1 MARDITQLH
10 PLLQYKIRKLQEK
23 CKKEDLK
30 LGIGEC
36 FRSVEEQDALYEQG
50 RTKPGIVV
58 TKARGTSYSS
68 QHQWGIA
75 FDIFQNIK
83 GKEYETSFINKV
95 AKIAKKLG
103 LGWGGDWKGFT
114 DTPHFYLK
122 KWGSTTT
129 VLKSQYGSFTAFKN
143 TWTSRVTGNAAMRKG
158 KLLTSKTIMK
168 IPKGSKVEVLRKLK
182 IMRVAFVKYAGKY
195 GYIRISKL
203 K

>member
-10 PLLQYKIRKLQEK
+10 PLLQYKIKKLQEK
-23 CKKEDLK
+23 CKKKGLK
-30 LGIGEC
+30 LGISEC
-36 FRSVEEQDALYEQG
+36 FRSVEEQNALYAKG
-50 RTKPGIVV
+50 RTVPGKVV
-58 TKARGTSYSS
+58 TKARGTSLSS

-83 GKEYETSFINKV
+83 GKEYDDTFINEV

-103 LGWGGDWKGFT
+103 LGWGGDWKSFP

-129 VLKSQYGSFTAFKN
+129 ALKREYGSFASFKR
-143 TWTSRVTGNAAMRKG
+143 TWTARVVGNAAMRKG
-158 KLLTSKTIMK
+158 KLFTSKKIMK
-168 IPKGSKVEVLRKLK
+168 IPKGSKVEILRKSKLPS
-182 IMRVAFVKYAGKY
+182 VAFVKYAGKY